1 MSNPLREKT
10 DREEALRE
18 LRQDLRRTEILKA
31 AQEIFET
38 SPYDE
43 VSMAQIAD
51 AAGVS
56 RSTLYVYFPNREAIF
71 GGMVEQGQIEF
82 ARKFQNAM
90 KKTGDFQERLKTMV
104 SSILDFLSD
113 HHALYEKVISPG
125 FRKKTGGDSSQ
136 KVDEITQLSRELLR
150 GVIRSGI
157 EEGALPEHDVLE
169 SSWVLETLLHGTV
182 GPRLTDSEFPVDIE
196 RASELVCRY
205 FLTAVKQLKSS

>member
-1 MSNPLREKT
+1 MPNPIRVKT
-10 DREEALRE
+10 EREEALRE
-18 LRQDLRRTEILKA
+18 LRQDFRRNEILTA

-82 ARKFQNAM
+82 AQQFQLAM
-90 KKTGDFQERLKTMV
+90 EQTGDFRERLETMV
-104 SSILDFLSD
+104 SSILSFLSV
-113 HHALYEKVISPG
+113 HHSLYEKIITPG
-125 FRKKTGGDSSQ
+125 FRKKTGGDGSQ
-136 KVDEITQLSRELLR
+136 ALEDITQRSRELLR

-157 EEGALPEHDVLE
+157 EEGALPEHDVME

-182 GPRLTDSEFPVDIE
+182 GPRLDDAQFPVDME

-205 FLTAVKQLKSS
+205 FFAAVSELKSS

>member
-1 MSNPLREKT
+1 MANPIREKT
-10 DREEALRE
+10 EREEALRE
-18 LRQDLRRTEILKA
+18 LRQDFRRNEILTA
-31 AQEIFET
+31 AQQIFET

-82 ARKFQNAM
+82 AQQFQLAM
-90 KKTGDFQERLKTMV
+90 EQTGDFRERLKTMV
-104 SSILDFLSD
+104 SSILNFLSV
-113 HHALYEKVISPG
+113 HHSMYEKIITPG
-125 FRKKTGGDSSQ
+125 FRKKTGGDGSQ
-136 KVDEITQLSRELLR
+136 ALEDITQRSRELLR

-157 EEGALPEHDVLE
+157 EEGALPEHDVVE
-169 SSWVLETLLHGTV
+169 SSWILETLLHGTV
-182 GPRLTDSEFPVDIE
+182 GPRLDDAQFPVDME

-205 FLTAVKQLKSS
+205 FLAAVIELKSS